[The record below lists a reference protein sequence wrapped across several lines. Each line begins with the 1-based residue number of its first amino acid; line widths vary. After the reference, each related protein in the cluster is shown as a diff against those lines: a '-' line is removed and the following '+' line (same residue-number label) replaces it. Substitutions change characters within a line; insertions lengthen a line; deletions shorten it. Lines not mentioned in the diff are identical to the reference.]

1 MKALFFC
8 FSLVFSAQLAAQLMP
23 NTQGFFADLSLAGA
37 TVYYDEDDLD
47 NNSNAG
53 GLDLRLG
60 YGFTPTF
67 TLYATLGGYRV
78 QGSAESGLT
87 EDYDLGIFE
96 IGGRFHFGKKIK
108 PVVFYLDGGLQ
119 AFGAQL
125 SEDPDLQL
133 RGGGLVLGPGLLVFL
148 NRKLALDIGLRIG
161 AGQIT
166 EIKSNRTTIDI
177 SDQDFNYG
185 FSRLN
190 IGVAWYPSNR

>member
-1 MKALFFC
+1 MKTLFLYLSLAL
-8 FSLVFSAQLAAQLMP
+8 SAQLAAQLMP

-37 TVYYDEDDLD
+37 TVFYDEDNLD

-78 QGSAESGLT
+78 QGNEESGLT

-190 IGVAWYPSNR
+190 VGVAWYPSNR